1 VPDPIVRPAAR
12 IILIGPGDR
21 VLLQHIVDPADGHA
35 VWITLG
41 GGLLPGESHEQAA
54 QRELREEIGLAL
66 DTLGPWVWKRE
77 HVFRWAG
84 RDLLQVERF
93 YLVRVGEIV
102 IDSSGL
108 DPAEMFAVRGHRW
121 WTVDEIQRSRETFA
135 PRRLAELLRPLLAG
149 TLPAEP
155 TDAGT

>member
-1 VPDPIVRPAAR
+1 VTDPIVRPAAR

-35 VWITLG
+35 VWITPG

-66 DTLGPWVWKRE
+66 DTLGPWVWKRADA
-77 HVFRWAG
+77 FRWAG
-84 RDLLQVERF
+84 RDQLQVERF
-93 YLVRVGEIV
+93 YLVRVGEIL

-108 DPAEMFAVRGHRW
+108 DPAEVEAVRGHRW
-121 WTVDEIQRSRETFA
+121 WTVDEIERAQETFA
-135 PRRLAELLRPLLAG
+135 PKRLAALLRPLLAG
-149 TLPAEP
+149 ALPGEP
-155 TDAGT
+155 IDVGA